1 MIKQSVCYGVWV
13 INRDEDNKIEI
24 LKNGQ
29 VCAKSTPALREIAA
43 EIGLEVDPEWRTSQ
57 LGRNVIKAIQS
68 KVEGGVEISTDVNH
82 NNETSI
88 RVEESQVYKKLE
100 QENKELSQRYIA
112 LQEEIKEYKKTA
124 LLGIIEGLK
133 NKEVKRKYDV
143 NSIENSK
150 DFCENNPDLKAFHN
164 GWIDMS
170 KSQFEKLLKQA
181 EAGDAIAQYKC
192 GYIIGELFRSKMT
205 LEKDDLSEDSR
216 EMYTKYYNA
225 ASKLVDEKSIEDKT
239 YWLEE
244 SAKQG
249 LGLAIKKL
257 VDFYL
262 YGPIRWAS
270 GALEWNEE
278 YNKVC
283 PWFGTKGLYYAINTV
298 NDIYRKYPS
307 VSRLCN
313 KNNEKYFQER
323 KKNETLLKEYD
334 ELKQKYNNVIDDY
347 NKLVRDYKEL
357 EQKAINDRKDYNRLV
372 DKVNEKLSSSSSSR
386 STSSSSSRSVGYG
399 DVRVRI
405 KFDTD
410 STMWTI
416 LKGGAKIITMPEDE
430 YKSLLRGSMKA
441 RVAFVRDKFN
451 VPSSIAVFDVTISLA

>member
-124 LLGIIEGLK
+124 LLGIIEGLN

-150 DFCENNPDLKAFHN
+150 DFCENNHDLKAFHN

-192 GYIIGELFRSKMT
+192 GYIIGDLFCSKMT

-239 YWLEE
+239 YWLKE

-249 LGLAIKKL
+249 FGKAMQQLI
-257 VDFYL
+257 YL
-262 YGPIRWAS
+262 YTYGPGKWATQ
-270 GALEWNEE
+270 AVVWNEE
-278 YNKVC
+278 YKKVC
-283 PWFGTKGLYYAINTV
+283 PWFSSSGRYFEMNTINDRYKAYEVSERYEKRITKQYWDERTQKEKLIEE
-298 NDIYRKYPS
+298 
-307 VSRLCN
+307 N
-313 KNNEKYFQER
+313 KK
-323 KKNETLLKEYD
+323 LKE
-334 ELKQKYNNVIDDY
+334 KYNNVIDDY

-451 VPSSIAVFDVTISLA
+451 VPSSIAVFDVSISLA